1 MATVERP
8 QDPQSDQGQPLSTLF
23 AYAVCVTLCSPQK
36 ERVPA
41 RCATL
46 PIGGFGGAGTAVSNC
61 IEPLFNRCNKRY
73 GNGYNETEGADL
85 VRGGAGMRN
94 QTSRQVRGH
103 RVTPGEGPRRPLG
116 RLGLG
121 LEAVSRAS
129 RAAARPADPRSP
141 RGRPADGPRTTVS
154 AVARG
159 AVPLSKDNNISATP
173 VGISYLLIL

>member
-1 MATVERP
+1 MATVAKP

-85 VRGGAGMRN
+85 VRICGKRGSN
-94 QTSRQVRGH
+94 QTSAGPAPGPPGHAGRGPAAPAWALG
-103 RVTPGEGPRRPLG
+103 VGP
-116 RLGLG
+116 
-121 LEAVSRAS
+121 
-129 RAAARPADPRSP
+129 
-141 RGRPADGPRTTVS
+141 
-154 AVARG
+154 
-159 AVPLSKDNNISATP
+159 
-173 VGISYLLIL
+173 

>member
-46 PIGGFGGAGTAVSNC
+46 PICGFGGSGTAVSNC

-85 VRGGAGMRN
+85 VRICGN
-94 QTSRQVRGH
+94 QTSAGPGATAH
-103 RVTPGEGPRRPLG
+103 RVT
-116 RLGLG
+116 
-121 LEAVSRAS
+121 RA
-129 RAAARPADPRSP
+129 R
-141 RGRPADGPRTTVS
+141 
-154 AVARG
+154 ARG
-159 AVPLSKDNNISATP
+159 ARLGAW
-173 VGISYLLIL
+173 GWAFF